1 MCQHLHNAGC
11 FVCVNYSLTVMAKR
25 HESKCGWLTYLQK
38 PAADWSQMLLAAQ
51 VAGPDE
57 ESALRL

>member
-1 MCQHLHNAGC
+1 M
-11 FVCVNYSLTVMAKR
+11 NYSLTVMAKR

-51 VAGPDE
+51 MAAPIE
-57 ESALRL
+57 ELALRV